1 MPQDNPNNPPQL
13 VYRYHTTKRIVR
25 GENQKRQGQRRGL
38 NFRKKVKV
46 SAWDKAKASL
56 RESFG
61 PNGAGGAINRLMR
74 QWGIPTGRLKYGTG
88 NELGG
93 AGEGS
98 DWQMSERTPEKERK
112 VSVVTPT
119 VTTVNKQPVS
129 TSQPKPNNR
138 RRRPIRRQPVEQPTT
153 QMPNIS
159 FNPVAI
165 PINTEFTAPEIIETP
180 QIQQEP
186 IHYTRKMVRDY
197 LRAKGEHPYDYGAF
211 NRRALRHYLN
221 GDKPIKQ
228 KYYRK
233 IQDTVA
239 APYKDNNTPVTTL
252 TDLGDIFLKRND

>member
-1 MPQDNPNNPPQL
+1 MMSEEENIVEEAVAETQ
-13 VYRYHTTKRIVR
+13 TTA
-25 GENQKRQGQRRGL
+25 ENE
-38 NFRKKVKV
+38 NT
-46 SAWDKAKASL
+46 SAPS
-56 RESFG
+56 
-61 PNGAGGAINRLMR
+61 
-74 QWGIPTGRLKYGTG
+74 
-88 NELGG
+88 
-93 AGEGS
+93 GS
-98 DWQMSERTPEKERK
+98 DD
-112 VSVVTPT
+112 
-119 VTTVNKQPVS
+119 
-129 TSQPKPNNR
+129 SQDR
-138 RRRPIRRQPVEQPTT
+138 GDSRARRRPIRRQPVEQPTT
-153 QMPNIS
+153 QMPNIP

-197 LRAKGEHPYDYGAF
+197 LRAKGEHPYDYGAL

-239 APYKDNNTPVTTL
+239 APYKDNNIPVTTL

>member
-1 MPQDNPNNPPQL
+1 MPQDNNVPQI
-13 VYRYHTTKRIVR
+13 VWRPHTTKRIVPGQSVR
-25 GENQKRQGQRRGL
+25 KVGEERTWTITMPKIRRAVNHIL
-38 NFRKKVKV
+38 HHT
-46 SAWDKAKASL
+46 SL
-56 RESFG
+56 APIFAPKSDGGYGGGSFG
-61 PNGAGGAINRLMR
+61 GAGAGGN
-74 QWGIPTGRLKYGTG
+74 WET
-88 NELGG
+88 E
-93 AGEGS
+93 
-98 DWQMSERTPEKERK
+98 TPARVKDRK
-112 VSVVTPT
+112 VSVVAPT

-129 TSQPKPNNR
+129 TSSQPKPNNK
-138 RRRPIRRQPVEQPTT
+138 RRRPVRRQPVEQPTT
-153 QMPNIS
+153 QIPNVP
-159 FNPVAI
+159 FNPVAV